1 VWRSPDGTCLAL
13 RYRAVIVPDRPEAHA
28 PVTPPADIV
37 QHDAAVLHQER
48 EYVPPRPNRL
58 TAREG
63 RYELDGRPTLLRS
76 VELQYF
82 RVPAEQWAES
92 IDKLRAA
99 GCNAISSYIP
109 WSWHEPE
116 RGSYDFTGRTDPQRN
131 VVRFLELVRSAG
143 LVFLARPGPFIYA
156 EYQGFGYP
164 AWLAEAAPE
173 ALCQRP
179 NGKPAAA
186 SHYQLYSLRHQS
198 YLKEVRR
205 WYDAVAELVRPF
217 LNDPVVAW
225 QLDNE
230 TGMIYALR
238 VGDVDFN
245 PDTVARYREFLRERY
260 RKPRIMS
267 RKWGRRL
274 RRFEAVQPASVTA
287 RHVEMSDWQVFFEHY
302 VAGYL
307 AELRA
312 MVRDLGID
320 LPTYVNEPA
329 EYLSPQHPR
338 LKAQTADFYG
348 YDVYSKLTGGPH
360 THDFPWAGSHHA
372 LRFQQFAADER
383 PLTCWEMGTGWW
395 DWRAKVSPAAT
406 LQVYAAGLAHGLKGY
421 NLYAGQDGTD
431 PGGFVF
437 KIGGLLDESGA
448 PTERL
453 EIVARLQ
460 SFVARHEDE
469 LVASVEVRDP
479 IAYLEYVP
487 YARLTPET
495 CFPVPVPGL
504 IEPLRYFASFAMG
517 GFHALLQT
525 VGYNVPFV
533 DLESSDPNPFAPY
546 AAVVFPSCGF
556 LEQEHYRTLER
567 YVRRGG
573 NLITFPEP
581 VVRREDGEPLLSGVL
596 WPHQPRRQRWLG
608 RLRLIAHLI
617 ARWMVPYYLTIRW
630 KTAKLSPGA
639 LHLSDLVEPALVGQS
654 ATLPGEL
661 LEMVAS
667 TAGSESGGE
676 NPPAEGP
683 DSVSSEGMKGTNSAS
698 PAGVVRGDL
707 RVTEFPEGGEVL
719 LRKGGS
725 TGPSVG
731 YRVRVRGRN
740 RRGRRVAQGTS
751 ALIGTIP
758 GGAYVT
764 SRYYALSEDERL
776 ALRRFAVQLLEPFVP
791 RTIVPDETLEVETV
805 ARRAPSGGC
814 FLFVINRLGAQRGAL
829 RLANRVA
836 LGLPEQGDL
845 HAEPLFS
852 AFGSTA
858 SLRREGGD
866 ALEVDLRADDVLV
879 LRLR

>member
-1 VWRSPDGTCLAL
+1 
-13 RYRAVIVPDRPEAHA
+13 VIVPERPDAHASAPLPAGAVQPEALA
-28 PVTPPADIV
+28 LPR
-37 QHDAAVLHQER
+37 ER
-48 EYVPPRPNRL
+48 DYVPPRSNRL
-58 TAREG
+58 TARDG
-63 RYELDGRPTLLRS
+63 RYFLDGRPALLRS
-76 VELQYF
+76 AELQYF
-82 RVPAEQWAES
+82 RVPADQWPES

-116 RGSYDFTGRTDPQRN
+116 RGSHDFTGRTDPQRD
-131 VVRFLELVRSAG
+131 VVRFMELVRDAG

-164 AWLAEAAPE
+164 AWLAEAIPE

-179 NGKPAAA
+179 NGKPAGA
-186 SHYQLYSLRHQS
+186 SHYQLYALRHPS
-198 YLKEVRR
+198 YLKEVRG
-205 WYDAVAELVRPF
+205 WYGAVAELLRPF

-245 PDTVARYREFLRERY
+245 PDTVARYRDFLRARY
-260 RKPRIMS
+260 RKPRILS

-274 RRFEAVQPASVTA
+274 RRFEAVQPAGVTA
-287 RHVEMSDWQVFFEHY
+287 RHVEMNDWQAFFESY

-307 AELRA
+307 SDLRA
-312 MVRDLGID
+312 MLRDLGID
-320 LPTYVNEPA
+320 LPAYVNEPS
-329 EYLSPQHPR
+329 EYLSPQNPR
-338 LKAQTADFYG
+338 LKSATADFYG
-348 YDVYSKLTGGPH
+348 YDVYTKLTGGTH
-360 THDFPWAGSHHA
+360 TADFPWAGSHHA
-372 LRFQQFAADER
+372 LRFQQFESDSR

-395 DWRAKVSPAAT
+395 DWRAKVSAAAT
-406 LQVYAAGLAHGLKGY
+406 LQVYGAGLAHGLKGY
-421 NLYAGQDGTD
+421 NLYAGQDGSD
-431 PGGFVF
+431 PGGYAF
-437 KIGGLLDESGA
+437 KIGGLLDESGT
-448 PTERL
+448 PTERYDL
-453 EIVARLQ
+453 VARLQ
-460 SFVARHEDE
+460 SFAARYEDE
-469 LVASVEVRDP
+469 LTASVEVRDP

-495 CFPVPVPGL
+495 TFPVPMPGL
-504 IEPLRYFASFAMG
+504 IEPLRYLSSFAMG

-533 DLESSDPNPFAPY
+533 DLESVDAQALSRY
-546 AAVVFPSCGF
+546 AAVVFPSCGS
-556 LEQEHYRTLER
+556 LELERYRALER

-573 NLITFPEP
+573 NLATFPEA
-581 VVRREDGEPLLSGVL
+581 VVRREDGEPLSTGVL

-608 RLRLIAHLI
+608 RLRLLTHLI
-617 ARWMVPYYLTIRW
+617 ARWMIPYYLTIRW

-639 LHLSDLVEPALVGQS
+639 LHLSDLVEPALVGQA

-667 TAGSESGGE
+667 TAGADSSGDD
-676 NPPAEGP
+676 PAAEGP
-683 DSVSSEGMKGTNSAS
+683 DSSTSEGMKATSSAS
-698 PAGVVRGDL
+698 SAGVVRGDL

-719 LRKGGS
+719 LRKGGAS
-725 TGPSVG
+725 GPSVG

-764 SRYYALSEDERL
+764 SRYYALSEEERL
-776 ALRRFAVQLLEPFVP
+776 ALRRFAVQLLDPFVP

-805 ARRAPSGGC
+805 ARRSPSGGC
-814 FLFVINRLGAQRGAL
+814 FLFVINRLGAQRGTL
-829 RLANRVA
+829 RLANRAA
-836 LGLPEQGDL
+836 LGLGPDGDVR
-845 HAEPLFS
+845 AETLFS
-852 AFGSTA
+852 GFGSTA
-858 SLRREGGD
+858 AVSTERM
-866 ALEVDLRADDVLV
+866 EVDLQPDDVLV